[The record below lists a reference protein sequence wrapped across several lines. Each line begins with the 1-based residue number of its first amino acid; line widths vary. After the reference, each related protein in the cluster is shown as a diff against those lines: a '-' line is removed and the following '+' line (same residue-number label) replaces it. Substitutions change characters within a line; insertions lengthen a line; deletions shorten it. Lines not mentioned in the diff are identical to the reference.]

1 MLKLILLADDKLD
14 NEEKVSIRFD
24 FVEKREID
32 RSTLYSFDGP
42 FQLIHAD
49 VGNLE
54 FLGKN
59 ATIPRYVLLVV
70 DLYSSKVYV
79 YPMCS
84 RKQILQKMKLFYD
97 EVKYKRKS
105 KTVRLQVDKEFLQVK
120 IKDLNDQK
128 NVEMFTTSVPGW
140 KAFDVEQ
147 KMRELKTRISKLNA
161 QKLKIFPT
169 KIILNSAN
177 NMNSVQ
183 SEKYGLSP
191 KEIEKKSLSS

>member
-1 MLKLILLADDKLD
+1 M
-14 NEEKVSIRFD
+14 
-24 FVEKREID
+24 
-32 RSTLYSFDGP
+32 
-42 FQLIHAD
+42 
-49 VGNLE
+49 GNLE